1 MKFLATLLF
10 LCLAVPRP
18 ADALVVTISQADE
31 VRFDF
36 SVVDFD
42 VPGGTGFYGGGPW
55 ELLAIDH
62 LSLDQVA
69 VGELVVFGPDDFFN
83 SFFAGFFIQGFG
95 VAFFEG
101 TEYHPVERGFRFIY
115 GEPLPAT
122 EVPEFGSSA
131 LLTLL
136 GLIGICVARHIGYLA
151 PATERLRAA
160 ARCQNAPEKDH
171 AANAGDTRVT

>member
-1 MKFLATLLF
+1 MKFVATLLL

-18 ADALVVTISQADE
+18 ADALVVTINQADE

-36 SVVDFD
+36 SVVNFD
-42 VPGGTGFYGGGPW
+42 VPGGTDLYGGGPW
-55 ELLAIDH
+55 LLLATDH
-62 LSLDQVA
+62 LTLDQVP
-69 VGELVVFGPDDFFN
+69 VGELTVFGPDDFFN
-83 SFFAGFFIQGFG
+83 TFFAGFFIQGFG
-95 VAFFEG
+95 VVDFEG

-136 GLIGICVARHIGYLA
+136 GLIGICVARHVGYLA
-151 PATERLRAA
+151 PATVRKRLSR
-160 ARCQNAPEKDH
+160 P
-171 AANAGDTRVT
+171 